1 MKYLGRFIKNLV
13 LKINKECNRLPNTY
27 NYGYQEISPP
37 RLICP
42 YLNESYLNDDLTDS
56 LNLMVSLNKGGQYLN
71 GLYDQNRF
79 NRANLLNI
87 GFYESLK
94 INPKIDCFIFHDVD
108 IIPLNLDQIYI
119 CTNQPKHLCSYLD
132 KFRFVL
138 IYPTLF
144 GGVVTI
150 NRDQFE
156 LVNGYSNLYD
166 GWGGEDDD
174 FFKRVQKKFDY
185 IQRYSS
191 TVARCLMIPHD
202 SDQQLNEERVD
213 LLRKAISRS
222 NIDGLSNLNQTYT
235 LEAIEFN
242 QFYTKIK
249 VKLRNRQK

>member
-1 MKYLGRFIKNLV
+1 
-13 LKINKECNRLPNTY
+13 
-27 NYGYQEISPP
+27 
-37 RLICP
+37 
-42 YLNESYLNDDLTDS
+42 
-56 LNLMVSLNKGGQYLN
+56 MVSLNKGGQYLN
-71 GLYDQNRF
+71 GLCKNSEKQNVAIIVPYRNREAHLQIFLKKMHNFLIKQNQIDYQIFLIEQDDQNRF

-185 IQRYSS
+185 IQRYPS